1 VSGTVG
7 GTTYGVAKAVSLV
20 SVRVLDCSGSGSY
33 TGVIAGVDW
42 VTANAIK
49 PAVANMSL
57 GGGAYSP
64 LDTAI
69 ANSTTSGVTY
79 AIAAGN
85 SGADACNYSPARAA
99 SAITV
104 AATDNT
110 DTKAS
115 WSNYGTCVD
124 IFAPGV
130 SISSDWNTNDTST
143 NSISGTSMATPH
155 VAGSAALYLETN
167 PSATAAQVASALTG
181 NATANHVTSAG
192 TGSPNLLDYT
202 GFITGGGGTPPPPP
216 PPTTGSIS
224 GVVTDTATSLG
235 IAGVTVSAGTTT
247 TTTDSTGHYTVAGLA
262 AATYTVNASKTG
274 YGAVAGQSVSVVAG
288 ATSTANFA
296 LTKTAVSMWVQ
307 SITMRRN
314 GTNLRTDVKIASS
327 TGAVVGATVGLRVTN
342 ITTGR
347 IWNFSGKTD
356 STGLVSFSISKAP
369 SGTYTATVTSLS
381 ATGYVWI

>member
-1 VSGTVG
+1 
-7 GTTYGVAKAVSLV
+7 
-20 SVRVLDCSGSGSY
+20 
-33 TGVIAGVDW
+33 
-42 VTANAIK
+42 
-49 PAVANMSL
+49 MSL

-247 TTTDSTGHYTVAGLA
+247 TTTDSTGQYAIAGLA